1 MIRKKRR
8 ERNHK
13 LHIETKT
20 KFDERR
26 WQYKTYYIFI
36 VLTCTSVDEQLP
48 LWASTGNTQM
58 YNLDYAAISNFC
70 FDDCSLVFENQVP
83 FFSSF
88 LWKKPEDNNQRLI
101 YFIFSFFHN

>member
-36 VLTCTSVDEQLP
+36 ALTCTSADEQLH
-48 LWASTGNTQM
+48 LWASSGNTQM

-88 LWKKPEDNNQRLI
+88 LWKKPEYNNQRLI